1 MNKKNEIIKKFKKLV
16 SNIKEHNKRYF
27 LEDSPI
33 ISDQNYDQ
41 IKKEAI
47 YLEKKYPY

>member
-1 MNKKNEIIKKFKKLV
+1 MKKKNEIIKKFKKLV
-16 SNIKEHNKRYF
+16 STIKEHNNHYF
-27 LEDSPI
+27 LKDSPI

-47 YLEKKYPY
+47 YLEKK